1 MMEGEVACS
10 LLTNTVRKC
19 SELEVTVTVLELV
32 VLRASPIANIR
43 RGTCSSL
50 LTLGQNASMLI
61 VCLDSLALLLSVLSF
76 ILTGSSLG
84 A

>member
-19 SELEVTVTVLELV
+19 SELEVTVLELV

-50 LTLGQNASMLI
+50 LILGQNTSMLI

>member
-19 SELEVTVTVLELV
+19 SELEVTVLELV